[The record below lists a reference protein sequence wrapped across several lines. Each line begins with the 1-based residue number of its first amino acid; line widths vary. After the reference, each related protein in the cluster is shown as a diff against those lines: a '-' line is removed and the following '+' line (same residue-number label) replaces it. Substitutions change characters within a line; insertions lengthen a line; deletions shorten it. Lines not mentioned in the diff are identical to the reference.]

1 MSLGATY
8 CGSGCSSNCDAIAE
22 CGVNAFPSGKKC
34 PLNTCCSQFGFVRRE
49 DIISLDRQRD
59 DWLTRLQ
66 CGTTED
72 FCGTSCQSNCILNP
86 SPPAGGSEQPI
97 LNRVIGYYESWNAR
111 SSCHKAVPGD
121 LPLDALT
128 HVNFAFAY
136 IDPDIYQVTTMDT
149 VTPADL
155 FQSVTDLKS
164 TKADL
169 QVYVGIGGWSVS
181 PRFGYQ
187 FREIL
192 IYCRTFSDNGTAT
205 QPLYG
210 EIAADPAK
218 SQSFANNV
226 IRFMT

>member
-1 MSLGATY
+1 M
-8 CGSGCSSNCDAIAE
+8 
-22 CGVNAFPSGKKC
+22 
-34 PLNTCCSQFGFVRRE
+34 
-49 DIISLDRQRD
+49 
-59 DWLTRLQ
+59 Q
-66 CGTTED
+66 CGTTEE
-72 FCGTSCQSNCILNP
+72 FCGTSCQSNCVLNP
-86 SPPAGGSEQPI
+86 SPPAGGSGKPI
-97 LNRVIGYYESWNAR
+97 LNKVIGYYESWNAR
-111 SSCHKAVPGD
+111 SSCHKAVPSD

-136 IDPDIYQVTTMDT
+136 IDPATYQVTTMDT

-169 QVYVGIGGWSVS
+169 QVYVSIGGWSVS
-181 PRFGYQ
+181 PRVYYEL
-187 FREIL
+187 REIL
-192 IYCRTFSDNGTAT
+192 IDCRTFSDNGTAT

-226 IRFMT
+226 VRFMTQYGECCLSLSWASMDRSPILVERIPAQKGKNLCIIHHDALRSLVSLESCALERWTHLRI